1 MVGWMWIRKLMFLW
15 IVVSVW
21 SSMDFHKRTG
31 FEKHNLFDPSGR
43 QMQFEYSEVAISRNS
58 GPMCC
63 IQVSDGI
70 LFMSARRTRR
80 SRLSR
85 RLPPKTTLLDNG
97 RILASV
103 SGLMYDG
110 ISVLERVSGIV
121 EKYHDL
127 FPVGE
132 DHPLTIESIVA
143 DYCGSLY
150 RRNDLHAEKY
160 YPRDEEEAVLP
171 RIPGVHLL
179 MAGCGS
185 GDGNMPTTI
194 RLPKGRIYLVRPDGG
209 RSQHRIIA
217 RGKDF
222 EALQQELVDIL
233 GDDNASFSSSGRS
246 SFSIDQLLA
255 EFRKRN
261 MVLRYFLSENGR
273 PAADRNPLNAFELA
287 ELCDLEVR
295 LHYALVSTR

>member
-1 MVGWMWIRKLMFLW
+1 MWIRELVFLW
-15 IVVSVW
+15 VITSVW
-21 SSMDFHKRTG
+21 SSVEYHKRTG
-31 FEKHNLFDPSGR
+31 FDKHNLFDPSGR

-110 ISVLERVSGIV
+110 ISILDKVSGIV
-121 EKYHDL
+121 EKYRDL

-132 DHPLTIESIVA
+132 DHPLAIESIVT
-143 DYCGSLY
+143 DYCRSLY

-160 YPRDEEEAVLP
+160 YPGDDEEAMLP

-179 MAGCGS
+179 LAGCGT
-185 GDGNMPTTI
+185 GEENAPAA
-194 RLPKGRIYLVRPDGG
+194 LHVPKGRIYLVRPDGG
-209 RSQHRIIA
+209 RSQHIIVA

-222 EALQQELVDIL
+222 EALQQELVGIL
-233 GDDNASFSSSGRS
+233 DGDNVSPISSRRS
-246 SFSIDQLLA
+246 TFTIDQLLA
-255 EFRKRN
+255 ELRNRKI
-261 MVLRYFLSENGR
+261 VLRYFLSENR
-273 PAADRNPLNAFELA
+273 KASSDRNLANAFELA

-295 LHYALVSTR
+295 LFAALVHIR